1 MSNFKYIFFFLL
13 IFNKHF
19 SQTNINSD
27 EEAQK
32 LFAVASDNFYNL
44 NNKESIKQS
53 EKILTYS
60 LKKQNFELAAKAYNL
75 LGLNFEQFTDYNKAI
90 KFYKEGI
97 LCASKIKNNAAL
109 GCLYNNLG
117 GVYSYNNI
125 DINKGI
131 YYFKKAYY
139 HTKNLKNNSDFLVAA
154 LNIGANLIELKQYEE
169 GKKYLDQAKDKV
181 LLSNEMD
188 VIISM
193 YASYSAYYD
202 LYKKDFKNAEIAYLS
217 AVEAGKKDA
226 TPAIRMNLLDI
237 YKSLAEFYKKYNKLE
252 KSVECYKLYIDLNT
266 EIYNDEQKNILQGKD
281 QTFRLDLINSRIEK
295 VEQENK
301 DYVKKLNINKY
312 FIIFLTILV
321 FTFLTLMYFLFKNFT
336 KNRKIN
342 RKLKRAN
349 IELYKAK
356 QKTEEIA
363 KLKTQFMSTVSHEL
377 RTPLYGVIGMTEI
390 IENEHAELKD
400 SKYINSLKFSAKYL
414 LSLINDVLSLSK
426 IESENIELIYEDVN
440 FKSEIETIVN
450 SMEVI
455 AKQYNNSISLE
466 LAPNVPKY
474 IKTDKTRLS
483 QIIINLLSNALKFT
497 KDGNVNIYIYTVN
510 NSVLN
515 FEITDTGVGI
525 PQKYIDKVFDKF
537 VQVERN
543 SDEQFQGTGLGLAIV
558 KRFIDSFGGQID
570 IDSELNKGTKIT
582 FSIPLIIGEEI
593 VSITSNKNNTWMEN
607 LSILVVEDNKVNQI
621 VTQKI
626 LEKNKLKCTI
636 ASDGYQALEILKTNK
651 FDIILMDI
659 HMPGINGFET
669 TEKIHE
675 FGITTPIIALTASD
689 KYEIEGDISK
699 YKMNDILVKPF
710 EFIELQKVIE
720 KQLSK
725 KKISFLKADF
735 FYIIFC
741 FLSNF

>member
-1 MSNFKYIFFFLL
+1 MKNYKYIFFFLL

-19 SQTNINSD
+19 SQTTPNSKQ
-27 EEAQK
+27 EAVK
-32 LFAVASDNFYNL
+32 LYEIAREDFYNL
-44 NNKESIKQS
+44 KNKESVKNA
-53 EKILTYS
+53 EKILIYS
-60 LKKQNFELAAKAYNL
+60 LNKQEFTLAAKTYNL

-90 KFYKEGI
+90 LYYKKGI
-97 LCASKIKNNAAL
+97 ECAKKANNNSVL
-109 GCLYNNLG
+109 GWLYNNIG
-117 GVYSYNNI
+117 GVYSYNGI
-125 DINKGI
+125 DLNKGT
-131 YYFKKAYY
+131 YYFKEAFK
-139 HTKNLKNNSDFLVAA
+139 HTKNLKGNGDFLVAG
-154 LNIGANLIELKQYEE
+154 LNIAANLIELKKYEE
-169 GKKYLDQAKDKV
+169 GKKYLDEVKTRVDN
-181 LLSNEMD
+181 SNEYD
-188 VIISM
+188 IAVSLYTS
-193 YASYSAYYD
+193 YATYYD
-202 LYKKDFKNAEIAYLS
+202 EYENDFSKAEAAFLNAIN
-217 AVEAGKKDA
+217 AGKKDNE
-226 TPAIRMNLLDI
+226 PALKMNLLDV
-237 YKSLAEFYKKYNKLE
+237 YKAFSDFYEKHNKLD
-252 KSVECYKLYIDLNT
+252 KSVAYLKSYIDLNT
-266 EIYNDEQKNILQGKD
+266 EIYNEKQNDILSGKD
-281 QTFRLDLINSRIEK
+281 NTFRIDEINSRIEK

-301 DYVKKLNINKY
+301 DYIKKLNFNKY

-321 FTFLTLMYFLFKNFT
+321 FTFLTLMYFLYKNFT

-342 RKLKRAN
+342 KKLKRAN
-349 IELYKAK
+349 IELHKAK

-426 IESENIELIYEDVN
+426 IESENIELIYESIN
-440 FKSEIETIVN
+440 LKSEIETIIG

-455 AKQYNNSISLE
+455 AKQYHNKISVE
-466 LAPNVPKY
+466 FDSNIPQF

-497 KDGNVNIYIYTVN
+497 KEGTVNIHIYSQN

-515 FEITDTGVGI
+515 FEITDTGIGI
-525 PQKYIDKVFDKF
+525 PQKYIDKIFDKF

-558 KRFIDSFGGQID
+558 KRFVDAFDGQIH
-570 IDSELNKGTKIT
+570 IDSELNKGTTIR
-582 FSIPLIIGEEI
+582 FSIPLILGKEVER
-593 VSITSNKNNTWMEN
+593 STSNKNGMTIDN

-626 LEKNKLKCTI
+626 LEKNNLKCTI
-636 ASDGYQALEILKTNK
+636 ANDGYHALEILKSAK

-675 FGITTPIIALTASD
+675 LGITTPIIALTASD
-689 KYEIEGDISK
+689 KYELEGDISN

-710 EFIELQKVIE
+710 EFHDLQN
-720 KQLSK
+720 L
-725 KKISFLKADF
+725 
-735 FYIIFC
+735 IIKHI
-741 FLSNF
+741 N

>member
-1 MSNFKYIFFFLL
+1 M
-13 IFNKHF
+13 
-19 SQTNINSD
+19 
-27 EEAQK
+27 
-32 LFAVASDNFYNL
+32 
-44 NNKESIKQS
+44 
-53 EKILTYS
+53 
-60 LKKQNFELAAKAYNL
+60 
-75 LGLNFEQFTDYNKAI
+75 GW
-90 KFYKEGI
+90 
-97 LCASKIKNNAAL
+97 
-109 GCLYNNLG
+109 LYNNLG

-125 DINKGI
+125 DINKGT
-131 YYFKKAYY
+131 YYFKKAFH

-169 GKKYLDQAKDKV
+169 GKKYLDKAKDKV
-181 LLSNEMD
+181 LVSNEMD

-202 LYKKDFKNAEIAYLS
+202 LYKNDFKNAEKAYFG
-217 AVEAGKKDA
+217 AIEAGKKDN

-237 YKSLAEFYKKYNKLE
+237 YKSFAEFYKKYNKLE
-252 KSVECYKLYIDLNT
+252 KSVEYYKLYIDLNS
-266 EIYNDEQKNILQGKD
+266 EIYNEEQKNILQGKD

-301 DYVKKLNINKY
+301 DYVKKLNFNKY

-321 FTFLTLMYFLFKNFT
+321 FTFLTLLYFLYKNFT

-342 RKLKRAN
+342 IKLKKAN
-349 IELYKAK
+349 IELYVAK

-426 IESENIELIYEDVN
+426 IESENIELIYEDIN

-455 AKQYNNSISLE
+455 AKQYFNVITLE
-466 LAPNVPKY
+466 LDSNVPKY

-483 QIIINLLSNALKFT
+483 QILINLLSNALKFT
-497 KDGNVNIYIYTVN
+497 KDGNVNIHIYVVN

-515 FEITDTGVGI
+515 FEITDTGIGI

-558 KRFIDSFGGQID
+558 KRFVDSFDGQIH
-570 IDSELNKGTKIT
+570 IDSELNKGTTIR
-582 FSIPLIIGEEI
+582 FSIPLILGKEVER
-593 VSITSNKNNTWMEN
+593 STSNKNGMTIDN
-607 LSILVVEDNKVNQI
+607 LSVLVVKDNKVNQI

-626 LEKNKLKCTI
+626 LKKNKMICTI
-636 ASDGYQALEILKTNK
+636 AVDGFHALEILKNNK

-659 HMPGINGFET
+659 HMPKMNGFET

-675 FGITTPIIALTASD
+675 LGITTPIIALTASG
-689 KYEIEGDISK
+689 KYELEGDISK

-710 EFIELQKVIE
+710 EFTDLQN
-720 KQLSK
+720 L
-725 KKISFLKADF
+725 
-735 FYIIFC
+735 IIKHIN
-741 FLSNF
+741 L

>member
-1 MSNFKYIFFFLL
+1 MKNFKFIFFFLL
-13 IFNKHF
+13 VFNIHF
-19 SQTNINSD
+19 SQTNVNSD

-32 LFAVASDNFYNL
+32 LFTIASTNFYNL
-44 NNKESIKQS
+44 NNKESIKQT

-75 LGLNFEQFTDYNKAI
+75 LGLNFEQFTDYKKAI
-90 KFYKEGI
+90 KLYKEGI
-97 LCASKIKNNAAL
+97 LCASKINNNAAL
-109 GCLYNNLG
+109 GWLYNNLG

-125 DINKGI
+125 DINKGT

-139 HTKNLKNNSDFLVAA
+139 HTKNLKNNSDFLVSA
-154 LNIGANLIELKQYEE
+154 LNIGANLMELKQYEE
-169 GKKYLDQAKDKV
+169 GKKYLDRVKDKV
-181 LLSNEMD
+181 LVSNEMD
-188 VIISM
+188 VIVSM

-202 LYKKDFKNAEIAYLS
+202 LYKKDFKNAEKAYFG
-217 AVEAGKKDA
+217 AIEAGEKDN

-237 YKSLAEFYKKYNKLE
+237 YKSFAEFYKKYNKLE
-252 KSVECYKLYIDLNT
+252 KSVEYYKLYIDLNS
-266 EIYNDEQKNILQGKD
+266 EIYNEEQKNILQGKD

-301 DYVKKLNINKY
+301 DYVKKLNFNKY

-321 FTFLTLMYFLFKNFT
+321 FTFLTLLYFLYKNFT
-336 KNRKIN
+336 KNIKIN
-342 RKLKRAN
+342 KKLKKAN
-349 IELYKAK
+349 IELYNAK

-426 IESENIELIYEDVN
+426 IESENIELIYEDIN

-455 AKQYNNSISLE
+455 AKQYFNVITLE
-466 LAPNVPKY
+466 LDSNVPKY

-483 QIIINLLSNALKFT
+483 QILINLLSNALKFT
-497 KDGNVNIYIYTVN
+497 KDGNVNIHIFAVN

-515 FEITDTGVGI
+515 FEITDTGIGI

-558 KRFIDSFGGQID
+558 KRFVDSFDGQIH
-570 IDSELNKGTKIT
+570 IDSELNKGTTIR
-582 FSIPLIIGEEI
+582 FSIPLILGKEVER
-593 VSITSNKNNTWMEN
+593 STSNKNGMTIDN
-607 LSILVVEDNKVNQI
+607 LSVLVVEDNKVNQI

-626 LEKNKLKCTI
+626 LEKNKIICTI
-636 ASDGYQALEILKTNK
+636 AVDGFHALEILKTNK

-659 HMPGINGFET
+659 HMPKMNGFET

-675 FGITTPIIALTASD
+675 LGITTPIIALTASD
-689 KYEIEGDISK
+689 KYELEGDISK

-710 EFIELQKVIE
+710 EFADLQN
-720 KQLSK
+720 L
-725 KKISFLKADF
+725 
-735 FYIIFC
+735 IIKHIN
-741 FLSNF
+741 L

>member
-1 MSNFKYIFFFLL
+1 MKNYKYIFFFLL

-19 SQTNINSD
+19 SQTTPNSKQ
-27 EEAQK
+27 EAVK
-32 LFAVASDNFYNL
+32 LYEIAREDFYNL
-44 NNKESIKQS
+44 KNKESVKNA
-53 EKILTYS
+53 EKILIYS
-60 LKKQNFELAAKAYNL
+60 LNKQEFTLAAKTYNL

-90 KFYKEGI
+90 LYYKKGI
-97 LCASKIKNNAAL
+97 ECAKKANNNSVL
-109 GCLYNNLG
+109 GWLYNNIG
-117 GVYSYNNI
+117 GVYSYNGI
-125 DINKGI
+125 DLNKGT
-131 YYFKKAYY
+131 YYFKEAFK
-139 HTKNLKNNSDFLVAA
+139 HTKNLKGNGDFLVAG
-154 LNIGANLIELKQYEE
+154 LNIAANLIELKKYEE
-169 GKKYLDQAKDKV
+169 GKKYLDEVKTLVDN
-181 LLSNEMD
+181 SNEYD
-188 VIISM
+188 IAVSLYTS
-193 YASYSAYYD
+193 YATYYD
-202 LYKKDFKNAEIAYLS
+202 EYENDFSKAEAAFLNAIN
-217 AVEAGKKDA
+217 AGKKDNE
-226 TPAIRMNLLDI
+226 PALKMNLLDV
-237 YKSLAEFYKKYNKLE
+237 YKAFSDFYEKHNKLD
-252 KSVECYKLYIDLNT
+252 KSVAYLKSYIDLNT
-266 EIYNDEQKNILQGKD
+266 EIYNEEQNDILRGKD
-281 QTFRLDLINSRIEK
+281 NTFRIDEINSRIEK

-301 DYVKKLNINKY
+301 DYIKKLNFNKY

-321 FTFLTLMYFLFKNFT
+321 FTFLTLMYFLYKNFT

-342 RKLKRAN
+342 KKLKRAN
-349 IELYKAK
+349 IELHKAK

-426 IESENIELIYEDVN
+426 IESENIELIYESIN
-440 FKSEIETIVN
+440 LKSEIETIIG

-455 AKQYNNSISLE
+455 AKQYHNKISVE
-466 LAPNVPKY
+466 FDSNIPQF

-497 KDGNVNIYIYTVN
+497 KEGTVNIHIYSQN

-515 FEITDTGVGI
+515 FEITDTGIGI
-525 PQKYIDKVFDKF
+525 PQKYIDKIFDKF

-558 KRFIDSFGGQID
+558 KRFVDAFDGQIH
-570 IDSELNKGTKIT
+570 IDSELNKGTTIR
-582 FSIPLIIGEEI
+582 FSIPLILGKEVER
-593 VSITSNKNNTWMEN
+593 STSNKNGMTIDN

-626 LEKNKLKCTI
+626 LEKNNLKCTI
-636 ASDGYQALEILKTNK
+636 ANDGYHALEILKSAK

-675 FGITTPIIALTASD
+675 LGITTPIIALTASD
-689 KYEIEGDISK
+689 KYELEGDISN

-710 EFIELQKVIE
+710 EFHDLQN
-720 KQLSK
+720 L
-725 KKISFLKADF
+725 
-735 FYIIFC
+735 IIKHI
-741 FLSNF
+741 N

>member
-1 MSNFKYIFFFLL
+1 MKNFKFIFFFLL
-13 IFNKHF
+13 VFNIHF
-19 SQTNINSD
+19 SQTNVNSD

-32 LFAVASDNFYNL
+32 LFAVASTNFYNL
-44 NNKESIKQS
+44 NNKESIKQA

-75 LGLNFEQFTDYNKAI
+75 LGLNFEQFTDYKKAI
-90 KFYKEGI
+90 ELYKEGI
-97 LCASKIKNNAAL
+97 LCASKINNNAAL
-109 GCLYNNLG
+109 GWLYNNLG

-125 DINKGI
+125 DINKGT

-139 HTKNLKNNSDFLVAA
+139 HTKNLKNNSDFLVSA
-154 LNIGANLIELKQYEE
+154 LNIGANLMELKQYEE
-169 GKKYLDQAKDKV
+169 GKKYLDIVKDKV
-181 LLSNEMD
+181 LVSNEMD
-188 VIISM
+188 VIVSM

-202 LYKKDFKNAEIAYLS
+202 LYKKDFKNAEKAYFG
-217 AVEAGKKDA
+217 AIEAGKKDN

-237 YKSLAEFYKKYNKLE
+237 YKSFAEFYEKYNKLE
-252 KSVECYKLYIDLNT
+252 KSVEYYKLYIDLNS
-266 EIYNDEQKNILQGKD
+266 EIYNEEQKNILQGKD
-281 QTFRLDLINSRIEK
+281 QSFRLDLINSRIEK

-301 DYVKKLNINKY
+301 DYVKKLNFNKY

-321 FTFLTLMYFLFKNFT
+321 FTFLTLMYFLYKNFT
-336 KNRKIN
+336 KNIKIN
-342 RKLKRAN
+342 KKLKKAN
-349 IELYKAK
+349 IELYNAK

-363 KLKTQFMSTVSHEL
+363 KLKAQFMSTVSHEL
-377 RTPLYGVIGMTEI
+377 RTPLYGVIGLTEI

-426 IESENIELIYEDVN
+426 IESENIVLFYEDIN

-455 AKQYNNSISLE
+455 AKQYFNVITLD
-466 LAPNVPKY
+466 LDTNVPKY

-483 QIIINLLSNALKFT
+483 QILINLLSNALKFT
-497 KDGNVNIYIYTVN
+497 KDGNVNIHIYAVN

-515 FEITDTGVGI
+515 FEITDTGIGI

-558 KRFIDSFGGQID
+558 KRFVDSFDGQIH
-570 IDSELNKGTKIT
+570 IDSEINKGTTIR
-582 FSIPLIIGEEI
+582 FSIPLILGKEVER
-593 VSITSNKNNTWMEN
+593 STSNKNGMTIDN
-607 LSILVVEDNKVNQI
+607 LRVLVVEDNKVNQI

-626 LEKNKLKCTI
+626 LEKNKIICTI
-636 ASDGYQALEILKTNK
+636 AVDGFHALEILKTNK

-659 HMPGINGFET
+659 HMPKMNGFET

-675 FGITTPIIALTASD
+675 LGITTPIIALTASD
-689 KYEIEGDISK
+689 KYELEGDISK

-710 EFIELQKVIE
+710 EFTDLQN
-720 KQLSK
+720 L
-725 KKISFLKADF
+725 
-735 FYIIFC
+735 IIKHI
-741 FLSNF
+741 N

>member
-1 MSNFKYIFFFLL
+1 MKNFKFIFFFLL
-13 IFNKHF
+13 VFNVHF
-19 SQTNINSD
+19 SQTNVNSD

-32 LFAVASDNFYNL
+32 LFAVASNNFYNL
-44 NNKESIKQS
+44 NNKESIKQA

-75 LGLNFEQFTDYNKAI
+75 LGLNFEQFTDYKKAI
-90 KFYKEGI
+90 ELYQEGI
-97 LCASKIKNNAAL
+97 QCASKINNNAAL
-109 GCLYNNLG
+109 GWLYNNLG
-117 GVYSYNNI
+117 GVYSYNGI
-125 DINKGI
+125 DINKGT

-169 GKKYLDQAKDKV
+169 GKKYLDKAKDKV
-181 LLSNEMD
+181 LVSNEMD

-202 LYKKDFKNAEIAYLS
+202 LYKKDFKNTENSFLGAI
-217 AVEAGKKDA
+217 EAGKKDA

-237 YKSLAEFYKKYNKLE
+237 YKSFAEFYKKYNKLE
-252 KSVECYKLYIDLNT
+252 KSVEYYKLYIDLNS
-266 EIYNDEQKNILQGKD
+266 EIYNEEQKNILQGKD

-321 FTFLTLMYFLFKNFT
+321 FTFLTLMYFLYKNFT

-342 RKLKRAN
+342 KKLKKAN

-426 IESENIELIYEDVN
+426 IESENIELIYEDIN
-440 FKSEIETIVN
+440 LKSEIETIVN

-455 AKQYNNSISLE
+455 AKQYYNVITLE
-466 LAPNVPKY
+466 LDPDVPKY

-483 QIIINLLSNALKFT
+483 QILINLLSNALKFT
-497 KDGNVNIYIYTVN
+497 KDGNVNIHIYAVN

-515 FEITDTGVGI
+515 FEITDTGIGI

-558 KRFIDSFGGQID
+558 KRFVDSFDGQIQ
-570 IDSELNKGTKIT
+570 IDSELNKGTTIR
-582 FSIPLIIGEEI
+582 FSIPLILGKEVEK
-593 VSITSNKNNTWMEN
+593 STSNKNGMTIDN
-607 LSILVVEDNKVNQI
+607 LSVLVVEDNKVNQI

-636 ASDGYQALEILKTNK
+636 AVDGFHALEILKNNK

-659 HMPGINGFET
+659 HMPKMNGFET

-675 FGITTPIIALTASD
+675 LGITTPIIALTASD
-689 KYEIEGDISK
+689 KYEFEGDISK

-710 EFIELQKVIE
+710 EFHDLQNLIIK
-720 KQLSK
+720 
-725 KKISFLKADF
+725 
-735 FYIIFC
+735 YINRI
-741 FLSNF
+741 